1 MQRIQSFVSK
11 TAAGVGTSLT
21 MGSVALA
28 AEDPKVPNPVGNQD
42 LGSVLSDVVN
52 ALLLFAGAVAVL
64 FLIIGGFRYVVSAG
78 NAEQVEGA
86 KKTIVYALFG
96 LIIIFIAYVLVQLVQ
111 NYLGVQGDYNLNK

>member
-21 MGSVALA
+21 MASVAVA
-28 AEDPKVPNPVGNQD
+28 ADDPKVPNPVGRQD
-42 LGSVLSDVVN
+42 LGGILFDVVN

-86 KKTIVYALFG
+86 KKTIVYALLG
-96 LIIIFIAYVLVQLVQ
+96 LIVIFIAYVLVQLVQ
-111 NYLGVQGDYNLNK
+111 NYLGVTGNYNLNK

>member
-11 TAAGVGTSLT
+11 TAAGIGTSLT
-21 MGSVALA
+21 MASVAVA
-28 AEDPKVPNPVGNQD
+28 AEDPKVPNPVGQQN
-42 LGSVLSDVVN
+42 LGDVLFDVVN

-86 KKTIVYALFG
+86 KKTIVYALLG
-96 LIIIFIAYVLVQLVQ
+96 LIVIFIAYVLVQLVQ

>member
-11 TAAGVGTSLT
+11 TVAGVGASLT

-28 AEDPKVPNPVGNQD
+28 AEDPKVPNPVGNQN
-42 LGSVLSDVVN
+42 LGDVLFDVVN

-86 KKTIVYALFG
+86 KKTIVYALLG

-111 NYLGVQGDYNLNK
+111 DYLGVQGNYNLSK